1 MLNIKIE
8 NIISEYM
15 DEYEKKISAKW
26 DIDISELQ
34 EIRES
39 IFAESNGKKK
49 PVKKAVSVS
58 SSTKSK
64 NLDIEGGCPHEFM
77 RGKDEGK
84 TCNSKPKEGSAY
96 CGRHQKSESAIKKE
110 KKKIPVAKKPAAKKT
125 VASKVDKAKTSPD
138 KKPTEKIIR
147 FNPDANRFWSA
158 DTQLVFDSRDNI
170 VVVGSFRNNTLN
182 ELTDDDIAKCEE
194 FGFKYD
200 RKLLKNLGEEIV
212 KTNLQAENI
221 ENVLDELG
229 LNDEVEDE
237 VEEDDYI
244 EEDDEIDE
252 DDE

>member
-110 KKKIPVAKKPAAKKT
+110 KKKIPVAKKPAAKKHKEHKEHEEHHMMGKKH
-125 VASKVDKAKTSPD
+125 AAPKKKMAAKKSHA
-138 KKPTEKIIR
+138 R
-147 FNPDANRFWSA
+147 GR
-158 DTQLVFDSRDNI
+158 
-170 VVVGSFRNNTLN
+170 
-182 ELTDDDIAKCEE
+182 
-194 FGFKYD
+194 
-200 RKLLKNLGEEIV
+200 
-212 KTNLQAENI
+212 
-221 ENVLDELG
+221 
-229 LNDEVEDE
+229 
-237 VEEDDYI
+237 
-244 EEDDEIDE
+244 
-252 DDE
+252 